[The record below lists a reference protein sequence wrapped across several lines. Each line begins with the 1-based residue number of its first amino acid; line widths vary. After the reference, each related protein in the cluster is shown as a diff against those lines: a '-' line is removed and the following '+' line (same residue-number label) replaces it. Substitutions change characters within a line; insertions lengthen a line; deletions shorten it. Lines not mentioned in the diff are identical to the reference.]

1 MSLYFG
7 KLRLQFFLK
16 GAKMLPLIIAGAS
29 AGVWYWLGNERKRQN
44 LDPEKVSRLDILK
57 DKLTGVIRDYRYEQ
71 IHKEYVKLCDDFI
84 LLSKSNYTPLSDYE
98 AMGDYVEYLE
108 EGFPEKVREG
118 WRESHKL
125 SNQISHLDDAIS
137 KEMYKSDDIRY
148 TLSLMKL
155 GIKATILNFDVIK

>member
-1 MSLYFG
+1 
-7 KLRLQFFLK
+7 
-16 GAKMLPLIIAGAS
+16 MLPLIIAGAS

-71 IHKEYVKLCDDFI
+71 IPKEYVKLCDDFVS
-84 LLSKSNYTPLSDYE
+84 LTKSDYAPLSDYE

-118 WRESHKL
+118 WRKSHKL

>member
-1 MSLYFG
+1 
-7 KLRLQFFLK
+7 
-16 GAKMLPLIIAGAS
+16 MLPLIIAGAS

-71 IHKEYVKLCDDFI
+71 IHKEYVKLCDDFVS
-84 LLSKSNYTPLSDYE
+84 LTKSDYTPLRDYE

-118 WRESHKL
+118 WRKSHKL

-137 KEMYKSDDIRY
+137 KEMYKSDDTRY

>member
-71 IHKEYVKLCDDFI
+71 IHKEYVKLCDDFVS
-84 LLSKSNYTPLSDYE
+84 LTKSDYAPLSDYE
-98 AMGDYVEYLE
+98 AMSDYIEYLE

>member
-118 WRESHKL
+118 WRKSHKL

>member
-1 MSLYFG
+1 MSLYFD

-16 GAKMLPLIIAGAS
+16 GVKMLPLIIAGAS

-71 IHKEYVKLCDDFI
+71 IHKEYVKLCDDFVS
-84 LLSKSNYTPLSDYE
+84 LTKSDYAPLSDYE

-108 EGFPEKVREG
+108 EDFPEKFREAL
-118 WRESHKL
+118 RMSHKL